1 MPLSDNPCLSLA
13 VDRLKTVE
21 PRHYAIWVWQAPYPG
36 GYVHHDRIWSSSL
49 TKAWHLW
56 QSFFAPHNLSETPDL
71 PPSLPPVAETEE
83 GQPKNYTGRVMQHLG
98 VNLWQWL
105 FDGSILTSFTQSQG
119 IAIGQ
124 SRPLRL
130 RLEIRDPDLIVLP
143 WEIMQPQPAKQAVS
157 LNKQQILF
165 SRTTSDVDPLPPL
178 RSEQVLNILLVV
190 GQDSDTAS
198 SRSFAVPHASTPLNL
213 EQEATA
219 LAKLLEQAVELAPY
233 HLASPAACR
242 VTTLVQPT
250 PAELIEQLE
259 RGRHNILFYEGH
271 GIPAPDGGLLF
282 LRPDARINGTEL
294 AQVLVRHQVKL
305 AVFNACWG
313 AQSDHQGQ
321 QAIPRSSL
329 AEVLIHHGVP
339 AVLGMRD
346 TIANHEAVTFIQAF
360 AQALAQRAP
369 IDEAV
374 AIARQQ
380 LLTLYRFNQPA
391 WTLPVLYMHPEFNG
405 ELIRPLAEGVTEI
418 PDPSVSWLGR
428 NPPAYLRSL
437 TAPPRIWPIR
447 GGVLRVGRGER
458 NDVVLPSPEVSREHA
473 EIFYRDASPNGITES
488 TYLLRDVSRY
498 GTWVLGSEGW
508 YRVHRQEV
516 ALGSKTQLKFG
527 DLRSQALEFVIEGIT
542 AQNSN

>member
-1 MPLSDNPCLSLA
+1 MPSSDNPCLSLA
-13 VDRLKTVE
+13 VDRLKTIE
-21 PRHYAIWVWQAPYPG
+21 PKHYAIWVLQAPYPG
-36 GYVHHDRIWSSSL
+36 GYVHHDRMWSPSL
-49 TKAWHLW
+49 TQAWQLW
-56 QSFFAPHNLSETPDL
+56 QSFFAPHNLPEVPDV
-71 PPSLPPVAETEE
+71 PPSLPPVVDTDE

-98 VNLWQWL
+98 MSLWQWL

-130 RLEIRDPDLIVLP
+130 RLEIRDPALIVLP
-143 WEIMQPQPAKQAVS
+143 WEIMQSQPAKQAVS

-178 RSEQVLNILLVV
+178 RSEQFLNILLVV
-190 GQDSDTAS
+190 GQDTDGANN
-198 SRSFAVPHASTPLNL
+198 RAFAVPSSTRLNL
-213 EQEATA
+213 EQEAVT
-219 LAKLLEQAVELAPY
+219 LAKLLEQAVESAPY
-233 HLASPAACR
+233 YLTAPADCR
-242 VTTLVQPT
+242 VTTLIQPT

-259 RGRHNILFYEGH
+259 RGSYNVLFYEGH

-294 AQVLVRHQVKL
+294 AQVLVRCQVKL

-380 LLTLYRFNQPA
+380 LLTLYKFNQPA

-437 TAPPRIWPIR
+437 TMPPRIWPIR
-447 GGVLRVGRGER
+447 GGVLRVGRGDR
-458 NDVVLPSPEVSREHA
+458 NDVVLQRPEVSREHA
-473 EIFYRDASPNGITES
+473 EIFYRDASPNGNTES

-498 GTWVLGSEGW
+498 GTWILGTEGW

-516 ALGSKTQLKFG
+516 PLGSKTQLKFG
-527 DLRSQALEFVIEGIT
+527 DLRSQALEFVVEGAN
-542 AQNSN
+542 AQTSN